1 LARAAA
7 EAGERRRASKMAAIL
22 RGMAMAAVAGHA
34 LEAAGPL
41 RVNIGKRGAPFTIS
55 DALMAEL
62 AVARDTRHMSYL
74 EPGGY
79 TAGPGRRP
87 EPGAA
92 IDATFL
98 STGNRSAGR
107 LEKWGP
113 GAGRRDNHKPAAT
126 VGTRTRR
133 ILVAVLTNDRTGD
146 SAAFGPAVGE
156 LKGTGALRRGDG
168 TKPPVHGDG
177 AHGSRKDLALARE
190 AGCRLCAPIRTADSG
205 RSNGTEGWHEEAVWQ
220 LAGARGAAARGVDV
234 GRVKRKD
241 RLASRECWKA
251 DVGQSIRSMVEYVF
265 STFKR
270 TLGGHVAAR
279 KWENAVKEV
288 ARKVAIHSALQ
299 AAAGGA

>member
-1 LARAAA
+1 
-7 EAGERRRASKMAAIL
+7 
-22 RGMAMAAVAGHA
+22 MAAV
-34 LEAAGPL
+34 
-41 RVNIGKRGAPFTIS
+41 
-55 DALMAEL
+55 
-62 AVARDTRHMSYL
+62 
-74 EPGGY
+74 

-92 IDATFL
+92 TGATFL

-156 LKGTGALRRGDG
+156 PRRAGALRRGDG

-205 RSNGTEGWHEEAVWQ
+205 RSNGTEGWHEEAAWQ

-241 RLASRECWKA
+241 RLASRERWKA
-251 DVGQSIRSMVEYVF
+251 DVGQSIRSMVGHVF
-265 STFKR
+265 STSRR

-288 ARKVAIHSALQ
+288 ARKVAIHSALL